1 MSETT
6 QTSGAISPNFDK
18 FVDAKE
24 FNFRFKK
31 DKMGMQRQAVKLS
44 VGVPSVEGIVQILEA
59 GGKGL
64 ELLQEALY
72 DTIQS
77 ALRPWVADT
86 DNASQDTI
94 DLSKFTW
101 DAIANQPREDR
112 RSATISE
119 ESWKGFAADYIA
131 VMPSVSGKTAAQV
144 GNAVEVY
151 TRKLTPVK
159 TNKPV
164 LQALQVQLSLYI
176 EHSPNAAEY
185 EDVLEFLLRRIEN
198 YLKADDVEALVANL

>member
-1 MSETT
+1 
-6 QTSGAISPNFDK
+6 
-18 FVDAKE
+18 
-24 FNFRFKK
+24 
-31 DKMGMQRQAVKLS
+31 MQRQAVKLL
-44 VGVPSVEGIVQILEA
+44 VGVPSVEGIVQILEN

-64 ELLQEALY
+64 ELLQDALY
-72 DTIQS
+72 DTIQAS
-77 ALRPWVADT
+77 LRTFVADNET
-86 DNASQDTI
+86 ASQETI

-131 VMPSVSGKTAAQV
+131 IMPSVSGKTATQV
-144 GNAVEVY
+144 GNAVEVFLK
-151 TRKLTPVK
+151 KLVQVK

-164 LQALQVQLSLYI
+164 LNALQVQLGLYV
-176 EHSPNAAEY
+176 EHSPNASEY

-198 YLKADDVEALVANL
+198 YLKADDVEALIANL

>member
-1 MSETT
+1 METT
-6 QTSGAISPNFDK
+6 AQISPNFDK

>member
-1 MSETT
+1 
-6 QTSGAISPNFDK
+6 
-18 FVDAKE
+18 
-24 FNFRFKK
+24 
-31 DKMGMQRQAVKLS
+31 
-44 VGVPSVEGIVQILEA
+44 
-59 GGKGL
+59 
-64 ELLQEALY
+64 
-72 DTIQS
+72 
-77 ALRPWVADT
+77 
-86 DNASQDTI
+86 
-94 DLSKFTW
+94 
-101 DAIANQPREDR
+101 
-112 RSATISE
+112 
-119 ESWKGFAADYIA
+119 
-131 VMPSVSGKTAAQV
+131 MPSVSGKTAAQV

>member
-1 MSETT
+1 MTEATA
-6 QTSGAISPNFDK
+6 QISANFDK

>member
-1 MSETT
+1 MTE
-6 QTSGAISPNFDK
+6 QTSSTSSIQANFDK

-31 DKMGMQRQAVKLS
+31 DKMGMQRQAVKLL
-44 VGVPSVEGIVQILEA
+44 VGVPSVEGIVQILEN

-64 ELLQEALY
+64 ELLQDALY
-72 DTIQS
+72 DTIQAS
-77 ALRPWVADT
+77 LRTFVADNE
-86 DNASQDTI
+86 NASQETI

-131 VMPSVSGKTAAQV
+131 IMPSVSGKTATQV
-144 GNAVEVY
+144 GNAVEVFLK
-151 TRKLTPVK
+151 KLVQVK

-164 LQALQVQLSLYI
+164 LNALQVQLGLYV
-176 EHSPNAAEY
+176 EHSPNASEY

-198 YLKADDVEALVANL
+198 YLKADDVEALIANL

>member
-1 MSETT
+1 
-6 QTSGAISPNFDK
+6 
-18 FVDAKE
+18 
-24 FNFRFKK
+24 
-31 DKMGMQRQAVKLS
+31 MQRQAVKLS